1 MNEAKQMQEQLGV
14 SKEIKLKYP
23 VRLAT
28 GEMLEKLTLRRPKV
42 GDIRAVAGLATDA
55 EQELAIMARISGLV
69 PEDLD
74 ELDLADYKQV
84 QDWFRRSQEG
94 KSESASA
101 E

>member
-1 MNEAKQMQEQLGV
+1 MNEAKQVQEQLGV

-55 EQELAIMARISGLV
+55 EQELEIMARISGLV

-74 ELDLADYKQV
+74 ELDIADYKALQEF
-84 QDWFRRSQEG
+84 FRNVSQ
-94 KSESASA
+94 
-101 E
+101 

>member
-1 MNEAKQMQEQLGV
+1 MNEAKKMQEQLGV

-74 ELDLADYKQV
+74 ELDFADYKALQEF
-84 QDWFRRSQEG
+84 FRAVSQ
-94 KSESASA
+94 
-101 E
+101 

>member
-14 SKEIKLKYP
+14 SREIKLKYP

-74 ELDLADYKQV
+74 ELDIADYKALQEF
-84 QDWFRRSQEG
+84 FRNVSQ
-94 KSESASA
+94 
-101 E
+101 

>member
-74 ELDLADYKQV
+74 ELDIADYKALQEF
-84 QDWFRRSQEG
+84 FRNVSQ
-94 KSESASA
+94 
-101 E
+101 

>member
-1 MNEAKQMQEQLGV
+1 MQEQLGV
-14 SKEIKLKYP
+14 SREIKLKYP

-42 GDIRAVAGLATDA
+42 GDIRAVAALATDA

-74 ELDLADYKQV
+74 ELDIADYKALQEF
-84 QDWFRRSQEG
+84 FRNVSQ
-94 KSESASA
+94 
-101 E
+101 